1 MKIKKISLITLSI
14 ILCISLISGCQPK
27 AATTPDTEEVETEIQ
42 NEIIEKEVEKKE
54 FGETPDSESEL
65 KEKEEKTE
73 TKTQDILP
81 TDSKQNEPKEQ
92 EVPEAK
98 DEFILKIEGA
108 GVENAIS
115 FTLDELKTMKD
126 SHFEDDFYSL
136 NSYGTREHFHFRG
149 IKMKALLDKAII
161 KSDAKSVKF
170 VATDGYAQELTV
182 ELALKED
189 FIDQDN
195 PDKKFPVII
204 AWHENGKDYDVKKGA
219 PFRLVVGQ
227 KEVDDMNKP
236 QWVSNI
242 SKIIVD

>member
-1 MKIKKISLITLSI
+1 MKIKKISLITLCI

-27 AATTPDTEEVETEIQ
+27 TTTAPDIEETETEIQ
-42 NEIIEKEVEKKE
+42 SEIIEEELEKEELD
-54 FGETPDSESEL
+54 ETPDSEFESQ
-65 KEKEEKTE
+65 EEDKTE
-73 TKTQDILP
+73 TKTPISP
-81 TDSKQNEPKEQ
+81 TDSNQNEPKEQ
-92 EVPEAK
+92 EVPKAK
-98 DEFILKIEGA
+98 DEFVLKIEGS
-108 GVENAIS
+108 GIENEVS
-115 FTLDELKTMKD
+115 FTLDELKALKD

-136 NSYGTREHFHFRG
+136 NSYGTREHFHFKG

-161 KSDAKSVKF
+161 KSNAKSVKF
-170 VATDGYAQELTV
+170 VATDGYTQELTV

-204 AWHENGKDYDVKKGA
+204 AWHENGKDYDIKKGA
-219 PFRLVVGQ
+219 PFRLVIGQ

-242 SKIIVD
+242 AKIIVD